1 MSKVFSGIDRLPNGD
16 SPRGIV
22 KGTLV
27 LEGGAFRGVYGEGV
41 LDAMLEEGLNLE
53 TVIGVS
59 AGALNGLNYAAGQIG
74 RSARIN
80 LRYRHDPRYV
90 GRKAL
95 VNNHGV
101 IGFDFVF
108 GEFARKVD
116 IFNYERFNE
125 SDHRFL
131 AVATSLED
139 GRPVYFERGRCG
151 DIFKAIQASA
161 SMPYISEPVEVDGL
175 KCLDG
180 GCSVKIPYAWALEN
194 EGAEGR
200 VVIVKTLP
208 RDYRRKVKPESAR
221 AAHLVYGKSHP
232 EFASVLASSTERAN
246 AECDEIDEL
255 EKQGRAFV
263 IAPSRFIKVGRLEKD
278 MEKLGALYYLGYN
291 DMKARMA
298 ELKEYLGV
306 RG

>member
-1 MSKVFSGIDRLPNGD
+1 MSKVFSGIDRLPSGD

-80 LRYRHDPRYV
+80 LRYRHDSRYV
-90 GRKAL
+90 GRKAMI
-95 VNNHGV
+95 NNHGV

-116 IFNYERFNE
+116 IFNYDRFNE
-125 SDHRFL
+125 TDHRYL
-131 AVATSLED
+131 AVATSIED
-139 GRPVYFERGRCG
+139 GKAVYFERGKCG

-161 SMPYISEPVEVDGL
+161 SMPYVSQPVEVDGIR
-175 KCLDG
+175 CLDG
-180 GCSVKIPYAWALEN
+180 GCAVKIPYSWALEN
-194 EGAEGR
+194 EGPEGK

-208 RDYRRKVKPESAR
+208 RGYRRKAKPESAR

-232 EFASVLASSTERAN
+232 EFAAVLGRSSEMAN
-246 AECDEIDEL
+246 AECDEIDTL
-255 EKQGRAFV
+255 EKEGKAFV
-263 IAPSRFIKVGRLEKD
+263 MAPSRLIKVGRLEKD

-291 DMKARMA
+291 DMKSRMA
-298 ELKEYLGV
+298 ELKEYLS
-306 RG
+306 